1 MKHTITNLFIAG
13 LITSILP
20 KVSAGGCVCIPG
32 GFTIQSGTFSYDS
45 VQGAYMFALGDT
57 LRVTYHAYDGGGS
70 DYMENYYQ
78 GDTLLIGQ
86 LGDTLLITEPGTYQA
101 KIGCFTEMYT
111 TEIRFA
117 NSGLNSIKEDAQT
130 PLIKAYSQR
139 NQLILSPGTT
149 TVEQFPY
156 QLQVYDVSGRLLLE
170 QDKLYSS
177 TTYTFP
183 LLYDG
188 LKLLRI
194 SYVLNGQPATKTI
207 KIF

>member
-20 KVSAGGCVCIPG
+20 KVSAGGCVCTPG

-45 VQGAYMFALGDT
+45 VQGAYMFAVGDT

-130 PLIKAYSQR
+130 PLIKAYSQGE
-139 NQLILSPGTT
+139 QLALSLVTGTAR
-149 TVEQFPY
+149 QLSY
-156 QLQVYDVSGRLLLE
+156 QLQVYDISGRLLLE